1 MRRHTL
7 SVVTAA
13 VLAAI
18 VGAQGPK
25 APSPA
30 QRGELFKKNR
40 PVIEKLVDQTLD
52 SARTPNDY
60 VKRADTYYHVLYKF
74 NTEIA
79 EANRDNDPARVEEL
93 TRHLGTL
100 LDKGLAPTLV
110 KAREQV
116 ENGTGNEDYRR
127 VKETLLAQVR
137 ALLDMLAGNPSA
149 TASLEGAKRK
159 LDDIN
164 GPRRSEIAGRPGR
177 RNDARRRTGAA
188 FVRFRTPDGPP
199 PDTPRLPPRA
209 VTPRPRRSGR
219 RCGSGPA
226 TGRPGPAGSWT
237 PNAAG
242 S

>member
-7 SVVTAA
+7 TIVTAA

-18 VGAQGPK
+18 VGAQGPR

-40 PVIEKLVDQTLD
+40 PVIEKVVDQTLD

-60 VKRADTYYHVLYKF
+60 VKRAESYYPILYKF

-79 EANRDNDPARVEEL
+79 QARDKDAGRVEEL

-100 LDKGLAPTLV
+100 LDRGLAPTLI

-127 VKETLLAQVR
+127 VRDDLLAQVT
-137 ALLDMLAGNPSA
+137 ALLAMLSDNPTA

-159 LDDIN
+159 LDEIN
-164 GPRRSEIAGRPGR
+164 GPKKK
-177 RNDARRRTGAA
+177 
-188 FVRFRTPDGPP
+188 
-199 PDTPRLPPRA
+199 
-209 VTPRPRRSGR
+209 
-219 RCGSGPA
+219 
-226 TGRPGPAGSWT
+226 
-237 PNAAG
+237 
-242 S
+242 

>member
-1 MRRHTL
+1 MCRHTL
-7 SVVTAA
+7 IVVTAA
-13 VLAAI
+13 VLAAV

-25 APSPA
+25 APTPA

-60 VKRADTYYHVLYKF
+60 VKRANSYYPVLYKF

-79 EANRDNDPARVEEL
+79 QAGRDSDPARVEEL

-127 VKETLLAQVR
+127 VKDDLMAQLR
-137 ALLDMLAGNPSA
+137 ALLDMLADNPSA
-149 TASLEGAKRK
+149 AASLEGARKK
-159 LDDIN
+159 LDEIN
-164 GPRRSEIAGRPGR
+164 GPKKK
-177 RNDARRRTGAA
+177 
-188 FVRFRTPDGPP
+188 
-199 PDTPRLPPRA
+199 
-209 VTPRPRRSGR
+209 
-219 RCGSGPA
+219 
-226 TGRPGPAGSWT
+226 
-237 PNAAG
+237 
-242 S
+242 

>member
-7 SVVTAA
+7 TVVTAA

-18 VGAQGPK
+18 VGAQGPR

-60 VKRADTYYHVLYKF
+60 VKRADSYYPVLYQF

-79 EANRDNDPARVEEL
+79 KARDTDPARVEEL

-110 KAREQV
+110 RAREQV

-127 VKETLLAQVR
+127 VKDVLLAQVK
-137 ALLDMLAGNPSA
+137 ALLDMLADNPSA

-164 GPRRSEIAGRPGR
+164 GPKKK
-177 RNDARRRTGAA
+177 
-188 FVRFRTPDGPP
+188 
-199 PDTPRLPPRA
+199 
-209 VTPRPRRSGR
+209 
-219 RCGSGPA
+219 
-226 TGRPGPAGSWT
+226 
-237 PNAAG
+237 
-242 S
+242 

>member
-7 SVVTAA
+7 TVVTAA

-18 VGAQGPK
+18 VGAQGPR

-40 PVIEKLVDQTLD
+40 PVIEKLVDQTLS

-60 VKRADTYYHVLYKF
+60 VKRAESYYYVLLKF
-74 NTEIA
+74 NNEIA
-79 EANRDNDPARVEEL
+79 EAGRVQDSARVEEL
-93 TRHLGTL
+93 TLHLGTL

-127 VKETLLAQVR
+127 VKEDLLAQVD
-137 ALLDMLAGNPSA
+137 ALLHILAESPGA
-149 TASLEGAKRK
+149 KASLEGAKKK

-164 GPRRSEIAGRPGR
+164 GPKKK
-177 RNDARRRTGAA
+177 
-188 FVRFRTPDGPP
+188 
-199 PDTPRLPPRA
+199 
-209 VTPRPRRSGR
+209 
-219 RCGSGPA
+219 
-226 TGRPGPAGSWT
+226 
-237 PNAAG
+237 
-242 S
+242 